1 MWKQIR
7 GKGYAY
13 GYRMN
18 LVVEQGFLYLIL
30 TKSTNIVAAYDAART
45 LVSQQI
51 TDKEWN
57 ETLLESARKS
67 LIFEVIEDEKTIGNV
82 ISLSLNSYFHNVDYK
97 YNRYYQ
103 KKVAEKHLLIIVIF
117 TEICCH

>member
-30 TKSTNIVAAYDAART
+30 TKSTNVVAAYEAAKT
-45 LVSQQI
+45 LVLQQI
-51 TDKEWN
+51 KDQDWN
-57 ETLLESARKS
+57 ETLLESAKKS
-67 LIFEVIEDEKTIGNV
+67 LIFEIIEVEKTIGNV
-82 ISLSLNSYFHNVDYK
+82 ISLSLNSYFQNIDYK
-97 YNRYYQ
+97 YNR
-103 KKVAEKHLLIIVIF
+103 
-117 TEICCH
+117 